1 MRTIR
6 LNLLELT
13 YMANDTSPIDPQR
26 PSLGPAP
33 WFQRLAAGF
42 YDAFI
47 LLALWLLSG
56 SILAFVSGGFAPA
69 MLVQGVLLLLAWGF
83 FGYLWTKSGRTLG
96 MQAWHLRVESQTGTL
111 MNWKQATTRFAWCA
125 LFIGG
130 FWQGLILLGA
140 GQPTLGA
147 ALVVAGAA
155 AFLSAVGQPD
165 RRTWYDRASGT
176 RLVQVPKVKW
186 KQ

>member
-1 MRTIR
+1 MPSTQ
-6 LNLLELT
+6 
-13 YMANDTSPIDPQR
+13 SPIDPER

-33 WFQRLAAGF
+33 WFSRAAAGF

-47 LLALWLLSG
+47 LLALWLLTG
-56 SILAFVSGGFAPA
+56 SVVAMASGGFAHPQV
-69 MLVQGVLLLLAWGF
+69 VQLVLLGLAWVF
-83 FGYLWTKSGRTLG
+83 FGYLWTKSGRTIG

-111 MNWKQATTRFAWCA
+111 MSWKQATARFAWCA

-130 FWQGLILLGA
+130 FWLGLILLGT
-140 GQPTLGA
+140 GQVALGG

-155 AFLSAVGQPD
+155 AYLSAYGEPD

-176 RLVQVPKVKW
+176 RLVQVPKVKSR
-186 KQ
+186 